1 MKKMLA
7 KNAEIKSHNMDETA
21 RFQQISEKKVCF
33 YKRSCISK
41 ILRTRDA
48 KKAFCGR
55 SKIALTEITSRTT
68 DCFIAALERCG
79 AIAQLGERL
88 NGIQEVSGSI
98 PLIST
103 KTDHKVKVLWFC
115 STQKKNEK
123 SDAWT
128 ERPWANFKIEV
139 HSVPFS
145 FFGRIFLFIME
156 KHNPSL
162 TLSNQKES

>member
-1 MKKMLA
+1 MRKKFVFT
-7 KNAEIKSHNMDETA
+7 KGP
-21 RFQQISEKKVCF
+21 
-33 YKRSCISK
+33 CISK

-88 NGIQEVSGSI
+88 NGIQEVSGLI

-103 KTDHKVKVLWFC
+103 KQTTKPRVSTHKEHFDISEGSNSLVQQRHAVTSF
-115 STQKKNEK
+115 TGEIPGKNQ
-123 SDAWT
+123 
-128 ERPWANFKIEV
+128 PPQI
-139 HSVPFS
+139 
-145 FFGRIFLFIME
+145 
-156 KHNPSL
+156 
-162 TLSNQKES
+162 